1 MAILSIGELLGMG
14 PDQLSGFV
22 PSSAISGS
30 GNVISSI
37 NGSGLSG
44 AGGTDTSAVS
54 AIASAYAESAASGK
68 LDNSASSQWY
78 PMTGNPSGFL
88 TSVSFDG
95 YATTAYVDSSVSSK
109 ADSSSLTAYQPTSAM
124 TSYQS
129 AGDYAFNSA
138 VSSKVDQSAF
148 DSCCSSVNS
157 AISALSGAL
166 SGKQDVSGM
175 SAYALSSDVSGVIS
189 VVESSSGSWGG
200 GGDYTGIVPIYV
212 DNTGRTINISSMP
225 LGVDSSMTAYVSG
238 DTMLF
243 GVDNTVMSILSSLS
257 AWAGNN
263 GWTGI

>member
-1 MAILSIGELLGMG
+1 MAILSIGELLGIG

-22 PSSAISGS
+22 PYTAVEGSGGLISG
-30 GNVISSI
+30 I
-37 NGSGLSG
+37 NGSGISG
-44 AGGTDTSAVS
+44 MGGTDTTAVS

-88 TSVSFDG
+88 TSVDLTNYATTAYVDSSLSGKMDTSEASAFYPMSGNPSGFLVPGDITG
-95 YATTAYVDSSVSSK
+95 LATTAYVDSSVS
-109 ADSSSLTAYQPTSAM
+109 A
-124 TSYQS
+124 
-129 AGDYAFNSA
+129 
-138 VSSKVDQSAF
+138 KVDQSAF
-148 DSCCSSVNS
+148 DDCCSSVQS
-157 AISALSGAL
+157 AL
-166 SGKQDVSGM
+166 SGKQDASEM

-189 VVESSSGSWGG
+189 VVESSSASWGA
-200 GGDYTGIVPIYV
+200 GDYTGIVPVYV

-243 GVDNTVMSILSSLS
+243 GVDNTVLSILSSLS